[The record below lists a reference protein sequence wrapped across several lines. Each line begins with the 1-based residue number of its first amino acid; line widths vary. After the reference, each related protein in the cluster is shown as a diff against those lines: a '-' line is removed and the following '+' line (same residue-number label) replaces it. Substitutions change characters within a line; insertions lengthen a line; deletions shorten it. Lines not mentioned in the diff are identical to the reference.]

1 MEWTGKG
8 RRVVIYDLD
17 GDEAAFRRFMSEYHA
32 AWDEDN
38 LAVPLQLYFRDQLPG
53 RVLDVRPPAYEGGHD
68 VYEVRPVEA
77 HESAVGAGTAEGELP
92 RFRDRPP
99 RK

>member
-17 GDEAAFRRFMSEYHA
+17 GDEAAFRRFMSGYHA
-32 AWDEDN
+32 AWDEHN
-38 LAVPLQLYFRDQLPG
+38 LAVPLRRYFRDQLRG
-53 RVLDVRPPAYEGGHD
+53 RALDVRPPAYEGGSN
-68 VYEVRPVEA
+68 VYEVRPIEG
-77 HESAVGAGTAEGELP
+77 HNSAGGGGTADGKLS
-92 RFRDRPP
+92 RFRAQTP